1 MNINNIP
8 VIAIDGPSASGKGTV
23 AQLVSENLGFHYLD
37 SGTLYRL
44 VALEAIRTGTDL
56 NDEGA
61 LEKIARHLDVTFTD
75 RKIKLGAEDVT
86 DLIRY
91 EIYGNGASKVAA
103 HSKLREALLD
113 RQRAFRK
120 DPGLVTD
127 GRDMC
132 SVVFPDATLKIF
144 LTASAETRAQRRY
157 KQLMEKGEDVN
168 ITAILKDIEERDIR
182 DSGRSVAPLKQ
193 VEDSNFIDT
202 TLLNITEVVNKILK
216 QYSEISVKNV

>member
-56 NDEGA
+56 NDEGE
-61 LEKIARHLDVTFTD
+61 LENIARHLDVTFTD

-103 HSKLREALLD
+103 HSQLREALLD

-120 DPGLVTD
+120 YPGLVTD

-168 ITAILKDIEERDIR
+168 ITTILKDIEERDIR

-193 VEDSNFIDT
+193 GEDSNFIDT